1 MAAQLRPR
9 HQDGVE
15 QGKRLI
21 RLDGAR
27 GASLAEWLSRRLA
40 RLAWQTPLH
49 RFRLRG
55 RFPLKLLA
63 VPQDPLAGDASAGE
77 ALLAGEFR
85 YRGEAIEA
93 EGIDF
98 AALTGSPGFVDYLQ
112 SFAWLRDL
120 AAAASRERAAPI
132 AEYLARRWL
141 AAHAEKIDDAGWRPD
156 LWGRR
161 MLHWAAH
168 APLLLA
174 STDQIYRA
182 SLLNTLAR
190 GMRHLQRSAD
200 RVTPGLPRIA
210 ARSGVVAAALLIP
223 GGEARMARGEAALGR
238 ALVQVVGEDGGL
250 ASRSVAEQLELVE
263 LLSQLCAVYAARRID
278 PAPSVADTLRRAVP
292 ALKGVVLGDGGLS
305 SWQGGAPCR
314 RRRVE
319 QAVNG
324 SGVRARALRQT
335 RDWGYQ
341 RLVGGKTVVVV
352 DAAPPPAA
360 RMLSGGC
367 ASTLAF
373 EMSDGPHRMVVNCGG
388 DRGASGKLPDGFA
401 NALRASAAHSAL
413 VLADSNSTAVHDD
426 GALGRG
432 VAVVELARREE
443 EGGSFLDA
451 SHDGYARRFGF
462 VHRRHLYVSVDGR
475 ELRGEDVLDPVP
487 QRRNQEADGPVD
499 TAIRFH
505 LAPSVE
511 VSPGSDGKGALLRL
525 GGETIWQFHARGG
538 DVAVEDSLWIDGEGN
553 PRETYQLVIQAEA
566 LPGGADIG
574 WMFRRA
580 N

>member
-1 MAAQLRPR
+1 MAAQRPR
-9 HQDGVE
+9 HRDGVE
-15 QGKRLI
+15 QGKRLM
-21 RLDGAR
+21 RLDAR

-40 RLAWQTPLH
+40 RIAWRTPLH
-49 RFRLRG
+49 RWRLRG
-55 RFPLKLLA
+55 RVPLKLLA
-63 VPQDPLAGDASAGE
+63 VPQDPFPGDLSTGE
-77 ALLAGEFR
+77 ALLAGQFVH
-85 YRGEAIEA
+85 RGEAIEA

-120 AAAASRERAAPI
+120 DAAAPRDRAAPI

-168 APLLLA
+168 APLLL
-174 STDQIYRA
+174 SSNDQVYRS

-190 GMRHLQRSAD
+190 GARHLQRSAD
-200 RVTPGLPRIA
+200 RVMPGLPRIA
-210 ARSGVVAAALLIP
+210 AWSGVVAAGLLIP
-223 GGEARMARGEAALGR
+223 GGEGRMARGEAVLGR
-238 ALVQVVGEDGGL
+238 ALAQVVGEDGGM
-250 ASRSVAEQLELVE
+250 ASRSVADQLELVE
-263 LLSQLCAVYAARRID
+263 LLAQLRAVYEARRID
-278 PAPSVADTLRRAVP
+278 PPPSLVDVLRRAVP
-292 ALKGVVLGDGGLS
+292 ALKGVVLGDGALS
-305 SWQGGAPCR
+305 SWQGGAPLPAN
-314 RRRVE
+314 RVE
-319 QAVNG
+319 QAVNA
-324 SGVRARALRQT
+324 SGVRARALRSAP
-335 RDWGYQ
+335 DWGYQ

-352 DAAPPPAA
+352 DAAPPPAV

-373 EMSDGPHRMVVNCGG
+373 EMSDGPDRMVVNCGG
-388 DRGASGKLPDGFA
+388 DGGASGKLSEAFA
-401 NALRASAAHSAL
+401 TALRASAAHSTL
-413 VLADSNSTAVHDD
+413 VLADSNSTAIHVD

-432 VAVVELARREE
+432 VAVVELVRREE

-462 VHRRHLYVSVDGR
+462 VHRRHLYVSADGR

-487 QRRNQEADGPVD
+487 RRRNQEPDGPVD
-499 TAIRFH
+499 AAIRFH
-505 LAPSVE
+505 LAPAVE

-538 DVAVEDSLWIDGEGN
+538 DVAIEDSLWIDGEGI
-553 PRETYQLVIQAEA
+553 PRESYQLVIQTEA

-574 WMFRRA
+574 WMFRRG

>member
-1 MAAQLRPR
+1 MAARLRPR

-15 QGKRLI
+15 QGKRLV
-21 RLDGAR
+21 RLDSAK

-40 RLAWQTPLH
+40 RIAWQTPLH
-49 RFRLRG
+49 RLRLRG

-63 VPQDPLAGDASAGE
+63 VPPDPLTGEVSAGE
-77 ALLAGEFR
+77 ALLAGEFLFC
-85 YRGEAIEA
+85 GEVAEA

-98 AALTGSPGFVDYLQ
+98 AALTGSPGLIDYLQ

-120 AAAASRERAAPI
+120 DAAASRARAAPI

-161 MLHWAAH
+161 MFHWAAH
-168 APLLLA
+168 APMLLA
-174 STDQIYRA
+174 SSDQVYRT
-182 SLLNTLAR
+182 SLLNTFAR
-190 GMRHLQRSAD
+190 GARHLQRSAN
-200 RVTPGLPRIA
+200 RVSPGLPRIA
-210 ARSGVVAAALLIP
+210 AWSGVVTAGLLIP
-223 GGEARMARGEAALGR
+223 GSEGRTARGEAAL
-238 ALVQVVGEDGGL
+238 AHSLAQVVGEDGGI
-250 ASRSVAEQLELVE
+250 ASRSVAEQLALVE
-263 LLSQLCAVYAARRID
+263 LLVQLRAVYEARRIS
-278 PAPSVADTLRRAVP
+278 PLPSLTDVLGRAVP
-292 ALKGVVLGDGGLS
+292 ALKGVLLGDGALS
-305 SWQGGAPCR
+305 SWQGGAPLPAA
-314 RRRVE
+314 RVE
-319 QAVNG
+319 QTVNA
-324 SGVRARALRQT
+324 SGVRARALRSAP
-335 RDWGYQ
+335 DWGYQ

-352 DAAPPPAA
+352 DAAPPPPA
-360 RMLSGGC
+360 RLLNGGC

-388 DRGASGKLPDGFA
+388 DRGASGKLPGGFA
-401 NALRASAAHSAL
+401 NALRASAAHSTL
-413 VLADSNSTAVHDD
+413 VLADSNSTATHPD

-432 VAVVELARREE
+432 VAVVELVRREE

-462 VHRRHLYVSVDGR
+462 VHRRHLYVSADGR
-475 ELRGEDVLDPVP
+475 ELRGEDVLDPVAAG
-487 QRRNQEADGPVD
+487 RNRQADGPVD

-505 LAPSVE
+505 LAPAVE

-538 DVAVEDSLWIDGEGN
+538 DVAIEDSLWVDGDGN
-553 PRETYQLVIQAEA
+553 PRESYQLVIQTEA

>member
-15 QGKRLI
+15 QGKRLV

-40 RLAWQTPLH
+40 RLAWRTPLH

-55 RFPLKLLA
+55 RLPLKLLA
-63 VPQDPLAGDASAGE
+63 VPQDPLAGDPSVGE
-77 ALLAGEFR
+77 ALLAGQFCF
-85 YRGEAIEA
+85 RGEAIEA

-98 AALTGSPGFVDYLQ
+98 AGLAGSLAFVDYLQ

-120 AAAASRERAAPI
+120 AAAASRERVAPI

-141 AAHAEKIDDAGWRPD
+141 AAHAERIDESGWRPD

-168 APLLLA
+168 APLLLS
-174 STDQIYRA
+174 STDQVYRA

-200 RVTPGLPRIA
+200 RVAPGLPRIA
-210 ARSGVVAAALLIP
+210 ARSGVVAAGLLIP
-223 GGEARMARGEAALGR
+223 GGEAGLARGEAALGR
-238 ALVQVVGEDGGL
+238 ALAQVVGEDGGM
-250 ASRSVAEQLELVE
+250 ASRSAAEQLELVE
-263 LLSQLCAVYAARRID
+263 LLSQLRAVYEARRID
-278 PAPSVADTLRRAVP
+278 PVPSLADTLRRAVP
-292 ALKGVVLGDGGLS
+292 ALKGVVLGDGALS
-305 SWQGGAPCR
+305 SWQGGAPLPAD
-314 RRRVE
+314 RVE
-319 QAVNG
+319 QALHA
-324 SGVRARALRQT
+324 SGVRARALRSAP
-335 RDWGYQ
+335 DWGYQ
-341 RLVGGKTVVVV
+341 RLVGGRTVVVV
-352 DAAPPPAA
+352 DAAPPPAV

-388 DRGASGKLPDGFA
+388 DRGAARRLPGAYA
-401 NALRASAAHSAL
+401 NALRASAAHSTL
-413 VLADSNSTAVHDD
+413 VLADSNSTAIHGD

-432 VAVVELARREE
+432 VAIVELVRREE

-487 QRRNQEADGPVD
+487 QRRNQEPDGPVD

-505 LAPSVE
+505 LAPAVE
-511 VSPGSDGKGALLRL
+511 VSPGSDGRGALLRL
-525 GGETIWQFHARGG
+525 GGDTIWQFHARGG
-538 DVAVEDSLWIDGEGN
+538 EVAIEDSLWIDGEGN
-553 PRETYQLVIQAEA
+553 PRETYQLVIQTEA

-580 N
+580 S